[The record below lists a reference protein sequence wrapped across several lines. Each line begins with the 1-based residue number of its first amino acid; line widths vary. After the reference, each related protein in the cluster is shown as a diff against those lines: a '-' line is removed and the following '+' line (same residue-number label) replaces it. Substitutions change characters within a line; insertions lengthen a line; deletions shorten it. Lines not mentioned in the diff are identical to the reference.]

1 MLLSELS
8 IPLPGKELAGSERK
22 ESIKPQV
29 LHHQNDR
36 GEKQKQQELLRPLG
50 EMCPNDCHTSSVEPV
65 GQKWKGRLSDL
76 IALLPAPGFQAPT
89 YQPYCVQPD
98 TKWKEHSTRLQRAGA
113 RLHVEPPQL
122 SLQTQPLVY
131 APVSSFSQRHPWM
144 ATQGLLGHLLI
155 PEIAMVKRGRR
166 GEYTDKRHDCRV
178 CYKLSKI

>member
-8 IPLPGKELAGSERK
+8 IILPGKELAGSERK

-36 GEKQKQQELLRPLG
+36 GEQKQQELLRPLG
-50 EMCPNDCHTSSVEPV
+50 EVCPNDCHTSSVEPV
-65 GQKWKGRLSDL
+65 EQKWRGRLSGL

-122 SLQTQPLVY
+122 SL
-131 APVSSFSQRHPWM
+131 
-144 ATQGLLGHLLI
+144 
-155 PEIAMVKRGRR
+155 
-166 GEYTDKRHDCRV
+166 
-178 CYKLSKI
+178 KLSPSSMLLFPHSHKDIRGWLHRAYWGTCSYQKLQW